1 MSAINQPC
9 NALPRNP
16 PRRRGMCPGV
26 LAPMEVGDGLLVR
39 VRVPAGVLPAASAK
53 RIAELGRRYGNGL
66 VDLSHRGNLQLRG
79 VAAADMAALIAE
91 LRALGYVSEDA
102 ESEAVRNVLT
112 SPTAG
117 LDGTAVLDVRPNA
130 LALDARLAAD
140 RDLHRLPPKFGWL
153 IDGGGQAPLFDSSTD
168 VRFDAVDGPL
178 FRVGLG
184 GTFEGAAVLGHCRPD
199 DLVELAAA
207 LALAFLELRQTL
219 AEPPR
224 RMAGLVKALGVEVLR
239 ERVSGLLSCPYPS
252 HAAHGPLPS
261 PAGQGR
267 EIPPPQ
273 TSSPPL
279 RSSRANQRFA
289 LTRQA
294 DLRSAESGGGSG
306 WGQTPPTR
314 HFLGRQPS
322 WPPVSWLGVAFP
334 FGRLDVDRLEA
345 LAALTHEIRITPWR
359 ALLLAAPQD
368 GAAEKATALGGIL
381 DHHDIRLKLT
391 ACSGVTGCDVG
402 TTDTHADGLAIAARA
417 AGLLE
422 AVRMVHVS
430 GCAKGCAH
438 PGAADVTLTAR
449 EGVYDVAL
457 NAAPGGAPWR
467 SGLTPSEA
475 VTAVA
480 SLSEA
485 DLSVEEL
492 SCVR

>member
-1 MSAINQPC
+1 MSAITQ
-9 NALPRNP
+9 LRNP

-39 VRVPAGVLPAASAK
+39 VRVPAGVLPAASAA

-79 VAAADMAALIAE
+79 VAATDMAALIEE

-117 LDGTAVLDVRPNA
+117 LDGTAVLDVRPCA

-153 IDGGGQAPLFDSSTD
+153 VDGGGQATLFDSSTD
-168 VRFDAVDGPL
+168 VRFDAVAGAVDGPL

-184 GTFEGAAVLGHCRPD
+184 GTVEGATVLGHCRPD

-207 LALAFLELRQTL
+207 LARTFLELRQTL

-239 ERVSGLLSCPYPS
+239 ERMAGMLT
-252 HAAHGPLPS
+252 GPLP
-261 PAGQGR
+261 PALARGSL
-267 EIPPPQ
+267 PPPPVAVEGEAAAVPSPSQ
-273 TSSPPL
+273 RGRVREGATS
-279 RSSRANQRFA
+279 
-289 LTRQA
+289 
-294 DLRSAESGGGSG
+294 
-306 WGQTPPTR
+306 PTR
-314 HFLGRQPS
+314 LFLGPQP
-322 WPPVSWLGVAFP
+322 SWLGVAFP

-359 ALLLAAPQD
+359 ALLLAAPQE
-368 GAAEKATALGGIL
+368 GAAETATALGGIL

-402 TTDTHADGLAIAARA
+402 TTDTHADGLAIAGRA

-457 NAAPGGAPWR
+457 NAAPGGMPWR
-467 SGLTPSEA
+467 SGLTPDA
-475 VTAVA
+475 AVA
-480 SLSEA
+480 AVA

-492 SCVR
+492 SRVR

>member
-1 MSAINQPC
+1 MSAITQ
-9 NALPRNP
+9 LRNP

-39 VRVPAGVLPAASAK
+39 VRVPAGVLPAASAA

-79 VAAADMAALIAE
+79 VATADMEALIAE

-117 LDGTAVLDVRPNA
+117 LDGTAVLDVRPCA

-153 IDGGGQAPLFDSSTD
+153 VDGGGQATLFDSSTD
-168 VRFDAVDGPL
+168 VRFDAVAEAVDGPL

-184 GTFEGAAVLGHCRPD
+184 GTFEGAVVLGHCRPD

-207 LALAFLELRQTL
+207 LARAFLELRQTL

-224 RMAGLVKALGVEVLR
+224 RMAGLVKALGVEALR
-239 ERVSGLLSCPYPS
+239 ERVAGMLTGPHPS

-261 PAGQGR
+261 PASQER
-267 EIPPPQ
+267 ELQSPPP
-273 TSSPPL
+273 P
-279 RSSRANQRFA
+279 
-289 LTRQA
+289 
-294 DLRSAESGGGSG
+294 SGGGSG

-314 HFLGRQPS
+314 LFLGPQPF
-322 WPPVSWLGVAFP
+322 WLGVAFP

-368 GAAEKATALGGIL
+368 GAAETATALGGIL
-381 DHHDIRLKLT
+381 DHGDIRLKLT

-402 TTDTHADGLAIAARA
+402 TTDTHADGLAIAGRA

-430 GCAKGCAH
+430 GCAKGCAY

-449 EGVYDVAL
+449 DGVYDVAL
-457 NAAPGGAPWR
+457 NAAPGGTPWR

-480 SLSEA
+480 

-492 SCVR
+492 FRVR

>member
-1 MSAINQPC
+1 MSAITQ
-9 NALPRNP
+9 LRNP

-39 VRVPAGVLPAASAK
+39 VRVPAGVLPAASAT

-79 VAAADMAALIAE
+79 VAAADMAALIAA
-91 LRALGYVSEDA
+91 LRALGYVSADA

-112 SPTAG
+112 SPSAG
-117 LDGTAVLDVRPNA
+117 LDGTAVLDVRPYA

-153 IDGGGQAPLFDSSTD
+153 VDGGGQATLFDSSTD
-168 VRFDAVDGPL
+168 VRFDAVAGAVDRPL

-184 GTFEGAAVLGHCRPD
+184 GTVEGAALLGHCRPD

-207 LALAFLELRQTL
+207 LARAFLELRQTL

-224 RMAGLVKALGVEVLR
+224 RMAGLVKALGVEALR
-239 ERVSGLLSCPYPS
+239 ERAAAWLLTCPHPS

-261 PAGQGR
+261 PASQER
-267 EIPPPQ
+267 EPQ
-273 TSSPPL
+273 SPPL
-279 RSSRANQRFA
+279 R
-289 LTRQA
+289 
-294 DLRSAESGGGSG
+294 SGGGSG

-314 HFLGRQPS
+314 LFLGLQP
-322 WPPVSWLGVAFP
+322 SWLGVAFP

-359 ALLLAAPQD
+359 ALLLAAPQE
-368 GAAEKATALGGIL
+368 GAAEKATVLGGIL
-381 DHHDIRLKLT
+381 DHGDIRLKLT

-402 TTDTHADGLAIAARA
+402 TTDTHADGLAIAERA

-449 EGVYDVAL
+449 DGVYDVAL
-457 NAAPGGAPWR
+457 NAAPGGTPWR
-467 SGLTPSEA
+467 SGLTPEA
-475 VTAVA
+475 AITAM
-480 SLSEA
+480 A

-492 SCVR
+492 SRVR

>member
-1 MSAINQPC
+1 MSAITQ
-9 NALPRNP
+9 LRNP

-39 VRVPAGVLPAASAK
+39 VRVPAGVLPAASAT
-53 RIAELGRRYGNGL
+53 RIAALGRRYGNGL

-79 VAAADMAALIAE
+79 VAAADMDALIAE
-91 LRALGYVSEDA
+91 LRLLGYVSDDA

-117 LDGTAVLDVRPNA
+117 LDGTAVLDVRPYA

-153 IDGGGQAPLFDSSTD
+153 VDGGGQAPLFDSSTD
-168 VRFDAVDGPL
+168 VRFDAVAGAGDGPL

-184 GTFEGAAVLGHCRPD
+184 GTFEGAVVLGHCRPD

-207 LALAFLELRQTL
+207 LARAFLELRQTL

-224 RMAGLVKALGVEVLR
+224 RMAGLVKALGVEALR
-239 ERVSGLLSCPYPS
+239 ERVEGLLSCPHPS

-261 PAGQGR
+261 PAPQER
-267 EIPPPQ
+267 EIQ
-273 TSSPPL
+273 SPPL
-279 RSSRANQRFA
+279 R
-289 LTRQA
+289 
-294 DLRSAESGGGSG
+294 SGGGSG
-306 WGQTPPTR
+306 WGQTSPTR
-314 HFLGRQPS
+314 RFLGHQPT
-322 WPPVSWLGVAFP
+322 WLGVAFP
-334 FGRLDVDRLEA
+334 FGRLDCDKLEA

-368 GAAEKATALGGIL
+368 GAAETATALGGIL
-381 DHHDIRLKLT
+381 DHGDIRLKLT

-402 TTDTHADGLAIAARA
+402 TTDTHADGLAIAERA

-457 NAAPGGAPWR
+457 NAAPGGTPWR
-467 SGLTPSEA
+467 SGLSPDAA
-475 VTAVA
+475 VAAVA
-480 SLSEA
+480 SLSGA

-492 SCVR
+492 SRVR

>member
-1 MSAINQPC
+1 MSAITQT
-9 NALPRNP
+9 RNP

-39 VRVPAGVLPAASAK
+39 VRVPAGVLPAAAAR

-79 VAAADMAALIAE
+79 VGAADMEALIAE
-91 LRALGYVSEDA
+91 LRALGYVSDDV

-117 LDGTAVLDVRPNA
+117 LDGTAVLDVRPYA

-140 RDLHRLPPKFGWL
+140 RALHRLPPKFGWL
-153 IDGGGQAPLFDSSTD
+153 VDGGGQATLFDSSTD

-184 GTFEGAAVLGHCRPD
+184 GTFEGAVVLGHCRPD

-207 LALAFLELRQTL
+207 LAGTFLELRQTL

-224 RMAGLVKALGVEVLR
+224 RMAGLVRALGVEVLR
-239 ERVSGLLSCPYPS
+239 ERVGTWLLNCPHPS

-261 PAGQGR
+261 AQA
-267 EIPPPQ
+267 
-273 TSSPPL
+273 SSPPL
-279 RSSRANQRFA
+279 RS
-289 LTRQA
+289 
-294 DLRSAESGGGSG
+294 GGGSG
-306 WGQTPPTR
+306 RGQTPPTR
-314 HFLGRQPS
+314 LVLGHQP
-322 WPPVSWLGVAFP
+322 SWLGVAFP
-334 FGRLDVDRLEA
+334 FGRLDCDRLEA

-368 GAAEKATALGGIL
+368 GAAEKAAALGGIL
-381 DHHDIRLKLT
+381 DHHDLRLKIT

-402 TTDTHADGLAIAARA
+402 TTDTHADGLSIAARA

-422 AVRMVHVS
+422 TVRMVHVS

-457 NAAPGGAPWR
+457 NAAPGGTPWR
-467 SGLTPSEA
+467 SGLSPDAA

-480 SLSEA
+480 SLSGA

-492 SCVR
+492 SRVR

>member
-1 MSAINQPC
+1 MSALPQTR
-9 NALPRNP
+9 NA

-53 RIAELGRRYGNGL
+53 RIAELGRRFGNGL

-79 VAAADMAALIAE
+79 VAAADMEALIAE
-91 LRALGYVSEDA
+91 LRALGYVSADA

-117 LDGTAVLDVRPNA
+117 LDGTAVLDVRPYA
-130 LALDARLAAD
+130 LALDARLAED
-140 RDLHRLPPKFGWL
+140 RALHRLPPKFGWL
-153 IDGGGQAPLFDSSTD
+153 VDGGGQATLFDSSTD
-168 VRFDAVDGPL
+168 VRFDAVEGPL

-184 GTFEGAAVLGHCRPD
+184 GTFEGAVLLGHCRPD

-224 RMAGLVKALGVEVLR
+224 RMAGLVKALGMEVLR
-239 ERVSGLLSCPYPS
+239 ERVGTWLLNSPHPS
-252 HAAHGPLPS
+252 HA
-261 PAGQGR
+261 
-267 EIPPPQ
+267 Q
-273 TSSPPL
+273 TSSPPP
-279 RSSRANQRFA
+279 
-289 LTRQA
+289 LTRLALGPQ
-294 DLRSAESGGGSG
+294 
-306 WGQTPPTR
+306 PT
-314 HFLGRQPS
+314 
-322 WPPVSWLGVAFP
+322 WLGVAFP
-334 FGRLDVDRLEA
+334 FGRLDCDRLEA

-368 GAAEKATALGGIL
+368 GAAERATALGGIL
-381 DHHDIRLKLT
+381 DHGDLRLKIT

-402 TTDTHADGLAIAARA
+402 TTDTHADGLSIAQHA

-422 AVRMVHVS
+422 TVRMVHVS

-438 PGAADVTLTAR
+438 PGAAAVTLTAR
-449 EGVYDVAL
+449 DGVYDIAL
-457 NAAPGGAPWR
+457 NAAPGGTPWR
-467 SGLTPSEA
+467 SGLSPEAA
-475 VTAVA
+475 VTAIA
-480 SLSEA
+480 SLSGA

-492 SCVR
+492 SRD